1 MGDQTLSAVEGIKA
15 RSRHLR
21 GTIAEGLL
29 DRTTGALAED
39 DTQLIKFH
47 GMYQQDDRDLRA
59 ERRDQRLE
67 PAWQFMV
74 RARLPGGLCTAA
86 QWLAFD
92 DIARRYANGTLRLTT
107 RQAFQLHGVVK
118 RVLKPTIA
126 AINQALLDTLAAC
139 GDVNR
144 NVMVTTLPGTRSAH
158 AEAAALAV
166 ALSERFLPN
175 AGAYHEIWLD
185 GAPLAPDETVVEPI
199 YGERY
204 LPRKFKIAVAVPP
217 DNDVDVYTQDLGFIA
232 VIENGTLRG
241 YNVVAGGG
249 MGATHGDFAT
259 WPRTADV
266 LGFCKPGDALALAE
280 AVVTTQRDFG
290 DRTNRRHAR
299 LKYTIEELG
308 LPRFVQEIESRAGV
322 ALQAPREVRFDD
334 TGDRAPGWHVDDQ
347 GLWHYLL
354 HVTAGRVTD
363 RDGWRALSGLR
374 AIAASGYA
382 GFRLTP
388 NQNVLIS
395 DVAPIHKAA
404 LEALL
409 REHGLLAAVSPLRR
423 LALACVGL
431 PTCGL
436 AMAESERYA
445 PEFLGKLE
453 QLLAR
458 HGLSDAGI
466 HVRITGCPNGCARP
480 FVAEIALV
488 GKAPGR
494 YSVYLGG
501 AHDGTRLN
509 TPWQDNITEAEILA
523 ALGPL
528 FERYAA
534 ERVAGERFGDF
545 LHRTALIATVRSGRE
560 FAAAAKALA
569 GG

>member
-1 MGDQTLSAVEGIKA
+1 MSDQPLSAVEGIKA

-21 GTIAEGLL
+21 GTIAEGLR
-29 DRTTGALAED
+29 DRVTGALAED

-59 ERRDQRLE
+59 ERRDQKLE

-92 DIARRYANGTLRLTT
+92 DIARRHANGTLRLTT
-107 RQAFQLHGVVK
+107 RQAFQLHGVLK
-118 RVLKPTIA
+118 RALKPTIA

-144 NVMVTTLPGTRSAH
+144 NVMATTLPASQAVHEH
-158 AEAAALAV
+158 AVQLAV

-185 GAPLAPDETVVEPI
+185 GAPLETGATVVEPI
-199 YGERY
+199 YGDRY
-204 LPRKFKIAVAVPP
+204 LPRKFKMAVAVPP
-217 DNDVDVYTQDLGFIA
+217 DNDVDVYAQDLAFIA
-232 VIENGTLRG
+232 IVEDGVLQG

-249 MGATHGDFAT
+249 MGMTHGDFAT
-259 WPRTADV
+259 WPQIAQA
-266 LGFCKPGDALALAE
+266 LGFCRPADALAVAE
-280 AVVTTQRDFG
+280 AVVTTQRDYG

-299 LKYTIEELG
+299 LKYTVEDMG
-308 LPRFVQEIESRAGV
+308 FARFRQEVESRAGL
-322 ALQAPREVRFDD
+322 ALEAARAVHFSD
-334 TGDRAPGWHVDDQ
+334 TGDRVQGWHADDS
-347 GLWHYLL
+347 GRWHFML
-354 HVTAGRVTD
+354 HVPAGRICD
-363 RDGWRALSGLR
+363 REAWQALAGLR
-374 AIAASGYA
+374 AIALTGHAQ
-382 GFRLTP
+382 FRLTP
-388 NQNVLIS
+388 NQNLLVS
-395 DVAPIHKAA
+395 DIASAHKR
-404 LEALL
+404 EIDALL
-409 REHGLLAAVSPLRR
+409 VDHGLHAPVSPLRQ

-453 QLLAR
+453 QALSR
-458 HGLSDAGI
+458 HGLGDAAI

-480 FVAEIALV
+480 FLAELALV

-494 YSVYLGG
+494 YNVYLGG

-509 TPWQDNITEAEILA
+509 TPWRDNITEAEILD
-523 ALGPL
+523 ALDPL
-528 FERYAA
+528 LARYAA
-534 ERVAGERFGDF
+534 ERREGERFGDF
-545 LHRTALIATVRSGRE
+545 LLRSGLVLPVASGRD
-560 FAAAAKALA
+560 FSATARGLLGA
-569 GG
+569 

>member
-1 MGDQTLSAVEGIKA
+1 MGDQPLSAVEGIKA

-21 GTIAEGLL
+21 GTIADGLR

-118 RVLKPTIA
+118 QVLKPTIA
-126 AINQALLDTLAAC
+126 AINQAVLDTLAAC

-144 NVMVTTLPGTRSAH
+144 NVMVTTLPASRSAH
-158 AEAAALAV
+158 AAAARLAV

-185 GAPLAPDETVVEPI
+185 GTPLAVGETVAEPI
-199 YGERY
+199 YGDRY

-232 VIENGTLRG
+232 VIENGALLG

-249 MGATHGDFAT
+249 MGTTHGDFAT

-266 LGFCKPGDALALAE
+266 LGFCEPGDALALAE

-299 LKYTIEELG
+299 LKYTIEDLG
-308 LPRFVQEIESRAGV
+308 LPRFLQEVESRAGV
-322 ALQAPREVRFDD
+322 ALQPPREVRFND

-354 HVTAGRVTD
+354 HVPAGRVTD
-363 RDGWRALSGLR
+363 RDGWRALTGLR
-374 AIAASGYA
+374 AIAATGNA

-388 NQNVLIS
+388 NQNVLLS
-395 DVAPIHKAA
+395 DVPPACKAGI
-404 LEALL
+404 EGLL
-409 REHGLLAAVSPLRR
+409 REHGLVTAVSPVRR

-445 PEFLGKLE
+445 PDFLARLE
-453 QLLAR
+453 DLLAL
-458 HGLSDAGI
+458 HGLADAGI

-509 TPWQDNITEAEILA
+509 TPWRDNITESEILA
-523 ALGPL
+523 ALAPL
-528 FERYAA
+528 LARYA
-534 ERVAGERFGDF
+534 EGRLEDERFGDF
-545 LHRTALIATVRSGRE
+545 LHREALVMPVRSGRE

-569 GG
+569 KG